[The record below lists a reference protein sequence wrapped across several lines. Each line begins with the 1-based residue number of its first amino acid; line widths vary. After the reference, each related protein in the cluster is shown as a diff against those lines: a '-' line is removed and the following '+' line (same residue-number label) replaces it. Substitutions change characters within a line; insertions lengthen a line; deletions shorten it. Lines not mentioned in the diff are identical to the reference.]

1 MRQGGRYERKGDDL
15 KRVEGTKDHPEGNRA
30 RTADGQPVGV
40 PEKQQP
46 KDKKAK
52 G

>member
-1 MRQGGRYERKGDDL
+1 MRTGGRYERKGDDL
-15 KRVEGTKDHPEGNRA
+15 KRVEGTQDHPDGNRP
-30 RTADGQPVGV
+30 RTADGQPMGV
-40 PEKQQP
+40 APKQQP

>member
-1 MRQGGRYERKGDDL
+1 MREGGRFERKGDEL
-15 KRVEGTKDHPEGNRA
+15 KKVEGTQDHPEGNRPRVA
-30 RTADGQPVGV
+30 EDQPVDLAQK
-40 PEKQQP
+40 PQP